1 MVGKC
6 QSCHIINSFGECPRW
21 FPESP
26 ICPGWYTHQQHTRTT
41 QARPSTLWPPN
52 NPAFTWLSTPVPT
65 AIADRKISQK
75 KRWFCFCTKSAMVNV
90 GGYSEFHSV
99 PFRSLNFGRRFSSQ
113 LLMIA
118 DAATAQVKY
127 GVWQQDQGCQ
137 APTTGNGAE
146 NGHNSR
152 WVGEKRSTRKS
163 PRFVAQRN
171 LHRYEWCCYGWLSME
186 VFFFV
191 KLSSYGW
198 SRFLVK
204 SQVLGLLCQLRLQTM
219 HYSKLYA
226 PRSVWKKGYGPQIAV
241 SFAVFWMRK
250 WWLTNGSSTY
260 SNKPMADQ
268 AQSVML
274 PIFSTKTGFPTVI
287 FFRRKTYTWNGVS
300 FTHLP
305 GWRYLLLL
313 GFSRNMTETTSVGTW
328 ELAKFSQKKAL
339 QGLRTSSNHIKWRAQ
354 QKTGPSIPVKAQGFS
369 LSKYCLPVP
378 IKVQNFSPPTDK
390 PAG

>member
-1 MVGKC
+1 
-6 QSCHIINSFGECPRW
+6 
-21 FPESP
+21 
-26 ICPGWYTHQQHTRTT
+26 
-41 QARPSTLWPPN
+41 
-52 NPAFTWLSTPVPT
+52 
-65 AIADRKISQK
+65 
-75 KRWFCFCTKSAMVNV
+75 
-90 GGYSEFHSV
+90 
-99 PFRSLNFGRRFSSQ
+99 
-113 LLMIA
+113 MIA